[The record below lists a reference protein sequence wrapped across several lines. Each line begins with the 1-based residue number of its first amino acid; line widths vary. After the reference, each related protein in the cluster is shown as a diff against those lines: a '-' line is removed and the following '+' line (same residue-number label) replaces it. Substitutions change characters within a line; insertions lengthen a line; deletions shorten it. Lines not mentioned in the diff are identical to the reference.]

1 MYGDMLLFI
10 RQRVSREA
18 LSQAKEASSMPELVH
33 GSWGG
38 PHLIKTSTGINR
50 MLIRLRHQDLR

>member
-1 MYGDMLLFI
+1 MYGDMLLFV
-10 RQRVSREA
+10 RHGVSREA

-33 GSWGG
+33 GSWGE
-38 PHLIKTSTGINR
+38 PHLIKTSTGIHR